1 MYVRRTVDTLLDALL
16 PRTPAIALDG
26 ARGVGRTA
34 TALQRANR
42 VLPLERP
49 DQRAL
54 VGTHP
59 ADLLQPGT
67 TLIDEWSRMPEV
79 WDLTHREVNNG
90 APPGSFI
97 LTGSATPDTA
107 NGDHS
112 GTGPILSLRMR
123 PMAFHERGPFPTSVS
138 LGRLLGQEN
147 PCSSAIEGR
156 TSCSPDDYLDAIESS
171 GFPGIMGLGGESR
184 REQLAAYIQEV
195 LDRDLPDIGYTARR
209 TEALRRWL
217 TAYAA
222 ATSTTTSYSNLL
234 GVAPGDSR
242 QPNRDTVSV
251 YRNHLTRLRLLD
263 PVPGW
268 SPAHITFARLQRA
281 PKHHLVDPALAA
293 SLLGATAASMR
304 TPRHSHLAGP
314 LFEALA
320 TLSVRV
326 AAEAARAR
334 VLHLRTRNGDHDV
347 DLIVETPDGRLV
359 AMKVQLSDAVSDW
372 DVRHLLWLRSNLPE
386 QVSDLV
392 VLTTGGTAHR
402 RSDGVAVVPLAL
414 LGP

>member
-59 ADLLQPGT
+59 AALLQPGT

-97 LTGSATPDTA
+97 LTGSAAPTV
-107 NGDHS
+107 GS
-112 GTGPILSLRMR
+112 VLSLRMR
-123 PMAFHERGPFPTSVS
+123 PMALHERGPFTTSVS
-138 LGRLLGQEN
+138 LSQLLGQER
-147 PCSSAIEGR
+147 PCSSTIEGD

-171 GFPGIMGLGGESR
+171 GFPGFMGLDNESR
-184 REQLAAYIQEV
+184 REQLATYIQEV
-195 LDRDLPDIGYTARR
+195 IDRDLPGLGYTARR

-234 GVAPGDSR
+234 GAATGDSR

-268 SPAHITFARLQRA
+268 SPTHITFARLQRA

-326 AAEAARAR
+326 AAEAARAE

-347 DLIVETPDGRLV
+347 DLVVERPDGRLV
-359 AMKVQLSDAVSDW
+359 AMKVQLSDTVSDW

-392 VLTTGGTAHR
+392 VLTTGGTARR